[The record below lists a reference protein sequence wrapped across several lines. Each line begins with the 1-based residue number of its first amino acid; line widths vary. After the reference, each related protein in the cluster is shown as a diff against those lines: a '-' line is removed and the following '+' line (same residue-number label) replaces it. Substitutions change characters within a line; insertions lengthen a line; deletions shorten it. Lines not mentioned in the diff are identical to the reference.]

1 MHNINSIFTT
11 TIDISKQGAGSV
23 SHVTL
28 HRNSYKSIESAVQ
41 NKLAINMIYDKS
53 GSDEYIKQ
61 QALDVDKDIM
71 IRLEIYGKEGET

>member
-1 MHNINSIFTT
+1 
-11 TIDISKQGAGSV
+11 
-23 SHVTL
+23 
-28 HRNSYKSIESAVQ
+28 
-41 NKLAINMIYDKS
+41 MIYDKS